1 MKTSIPLRVAATLV
15 TVAATLSATAV
26 AYAATADQPAH
37 HHKSHA
43 ATAHKAAKKATHTE
57 AHSDKAQ
64 KGHHA
69 AEVKAHGTA
78 TAAHHR
84 KHEAAAATRE
94 EAPHKGKTTH
104 KAHPAKHVPHG
115 AAPAGA
121 VRPVPAPA
129 ALPAETNPTAPP
141 SPDDASAGSN
151 INGQDPT
158 KGSNTGLPLPRF
170 AALRADDVNMRAGPG
185 QRYPIQWVYHRRG
198 LPVQIEREFDVW
210 RLVED
215 SDGVKG
221 WVHQATLI
229 GSRDFAIPS
238 LPGTTPPAAET
249 EAKPAADA
257 AVGGSADGQKAEAQ
271 KAGTQKAE
279 APAAN
284 RHTESKII
292 SRVST
297 SADVAKL
304 PGAVILHSSADNE
317 SAAVAVLTPGT
328 VGTIKACASGSSWC
342 KVAVQRYEGWIHRS
356 QMWGIGPDEAYPPS

>member
-1 MKTSIPLRVAATLV
+1 MKASIPLCVAATLM
-15 TVAATLSATAV
+15 TAAATLSVTA
-26 AYAATADQPAH
+26 AAHAATSDQPAH
-37 HHKSHA
+37 HHKGD
-43 ATAHKAAKKATHTE
+43 ATAAHKAGKKATHTG

-64 KGHHA
+64 KTHHE
-69 AEVKAHGTA
+69 AEVKTHGSAA
-78 TAAHHR
+78 TAHHK
-84 KHEAAAATRE
+84 KHEAATRE
-94 EAPHKGKTTH
+94 EASHKSKATH
-104 KAHPAKHVPHG
+104 KAHPAKHAAHG
-115 AAPAGA
+115 APSET
-121 VRPVPAPA
+121 VRPVPVPVPA
-129 ALPAETNPTAPP
+129 DGNPAQPA
-141 SPDDASAGSN
+141 SPDEAPNGSN
-151 INGQDPT
+151 ANGQDPT

-215 SDGVKG
+215 ADGVKG

-229 GSRDFAIPS
+229 GSRDFVIPS
-238 LPGTTPPAAET
+238 LPGTTVPSPEAD
-249 EAKPAADA
+249 AKPAPDA
-257 AVGGSADGQKAEAQ
+257 SAAAKVDGQKGETPKTEAP
-271 KAGTQKAE
+271 KAE

-284 RHTESKII
+284 RHTEAKII

-304 PGAVILHSSADNE
+304 PGAVILHSSADDE

-328 VGTIKACASGSSWC
+328 VGTIKTCASGSSWC
-342 KVAVQRYEGWIHRS
+342 KVSVQRYEGWVHRA